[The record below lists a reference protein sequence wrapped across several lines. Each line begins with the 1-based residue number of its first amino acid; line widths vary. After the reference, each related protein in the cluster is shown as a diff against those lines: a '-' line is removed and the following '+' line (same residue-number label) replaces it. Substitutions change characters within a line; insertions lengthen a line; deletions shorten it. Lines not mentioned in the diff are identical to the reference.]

1 MVAEN
6 LLYTIAFDRIPDG
19 NITKRNYIGCND
31 VWSKSNLSVV
41 KHGLGKIDLSTL
53 KLIQNTGYDPFAE
66 IVLMKMINYIN

>member
-1 MVAEN
+1 M
-6 LLYTIAFDRIPDG
+6 
-19 NITKRNYIGCND
+19 
-31 VWSKSNLSVV
+31 WSKSNLSVV